1 MRVIKNQCPS
11 ALCKACTIYIYI
23 WLRNTP
29 ASPFSISW
37 GGVWGYGDFQWDQ
50 STLKKWSA
58 VYFSFFIFSSP
69 PLFPP
74 PKDCTKVLFIVRK
87 DAKLGMC
94 FERTATVCSFCG
106 HVSFKKYLYIM
117 QIFLLP
123 HPHFYF
129 CAGGKSKAAL
139 NEGSFLI
146 VYLCRHWE

>member
-11 ALCKACTIYIYI
+11 ALCKACTIYIYGSEI
-23 WLRNTP
+23 CQPPPL
-29 ASPFSISW
+29 PFLEEEC
-37 GGVWGYGDFQWDQ
+37 GVME
-50 STLKKWSA
+50 
-58 VYFSFFIFSSP
+58 IFSGIKALLKSEV
-69 PLFPP
+69 LFTFLSLFSLHHLSSPP

-106 HVSFKKYLYIM
+106 HVSFKKYL
-117 QIFLLP
+117 FLLP

-146 VYLCRHWE
+146 VYLCRHSE